1 MGHPVP
7 CRDSDPPPP
16 LLSGYTDVGVI
27 PVGARDILVKEVE
40 EAGNFLALK
49 SESSEEYFLNGNYII
64 QWNGEYVAG
73 GTTFFYER
81 SGNMENLTAP
91 GPTKQPVML
100 QVGSLFL
107 SCLVFNSLNCPA
119 WVFQL
124 LFQETN
130 PGLKYEYSIRK
141 AKVTGNE
148 ITQPVYRWRHGAWTD
163 CSTTCGL
170 GLCCK
175 STRSIY
181 TSTSQ

>member
-1 MGHPVP
+1 M
-7 CRDSDPPPP
+7 
-16 LLSGYTDVGVI
+16 GVI
-27 PVGARDILVKEVE
+27 PVGARDIVVTEVE

-49 SESSEEYFLNGNYII
+49 SGSSEEYFLNGNYII

-73 GTTFFYER
+73 GTTFYYER

-100 QVGSLFL
+100 QVGFYSFFFSSFSFQSQLCCVVL
-107 SCLVFNSLNCPA
+107 
-119 WVFQL
+119 QL

-141 AKVTGNE
+141 TKLTGNE
-148 ITQPVYRWRHGAWTD
+148 VTQPIYRWRHGAWTD

-170 GLCCK
+170 GWCC
-175 STRSIY
+175 S
-181 TSTSQ
+181 

>member
-1 MGHPVP
+1 MVGHPFP
-7 CRDSDPPPP
+7 HRDSDS
-16 LLSGYTDVGVI
+16 LLTALSGYTNVGVI

-73 GTTFFYER
+73 GTTFYYER

-91 GPTKQPVML
+91 GPTKKPVML
-100 QVGSLFL
+100 QVDFYSFISPLLFFPVSVSLVLWFFSPL
-107 SCLVFNSLNCPA
+107 
-119 WVFQL
+119 QL
-124 LFQETN
+124 LFQEAN

-141 AKVTGNE
+141 TKVTGNE
-148 ITQPVYRWRHGAWTD
+148 VIQPIYRWRHGAWTD

-170 GLCCK
+170 GWCCC
-175 STRSIY
+175 
-181 TSTSQ
+181 